1 MDIRKYISEVEKTYT
16 YRIKTVIK
24 LDDDAMGRIESAI
37 MKYQPIKLSAPK
49 KTMLQKNPLDFPTVQ
64 NAEVYIV
71 DIELG
76 LPASAYVLSQEVRLF
91 LAAPEKFVVV
101 RGDNEPLENETEA
114 LIAKNDLDL
123 AAKEEGAVR
132 GAMLNL
138 PNYDEAEPVESTD
151 YYGDQYNRRFLG
163 YLKKVE
169 TERTEASKIET
180 PNQKFGWLNM
190 PKSDVEADAGPT
202 IGTAEPGERNPKLS
216 SQGNVDDD
224 NKSYARIYMK
234 KGNTYVKRQDSDS
247 VRK

>member
-37 MKYQPIKLSAPK
+37 MKYQPIKLSTPK
-49 KTMLQKNPLDFPTVQ
+49 KTLLQKNPLDFPTVQ

-71 DIELG
+71 DVELG
-76 LPASAYVLSQEVRLF
+76 LPASAYVLQQEIRLF
-91 LAAPEKFVVV
+91 LDAPEKFVVV
-101 RGDNEPLENETEA
+101 RGDNEPSENETEA
-114 LIAKNDLDL
+114 LAAKNDLDM

-132 GAMLNL
+132 GAMLDL
-138 PNYDEAEPVESTD
+138 PNYDEAEPVEAKD
-151 YYGDQYNRRFLG
+151 YYGDDYNRRFLG

-169 TERTEASKIET
+169 IERTAEAKIEA
-180 PNQKFGWLNM
+180 PNQKFGWLDM
-190 PKSDVEADAGPT
+190 PKPDVEADAGPT
-202 IGTAEPGERNPKLS
+202 IGTTEPGERNPKLS
-216 SQGNVDDD
+216 NQGNVDDD
-224 NKSYARIYMK
+224 KKSYARIYTK